1 LHPSTSVTKRA
12 VSQGEGRTNGATIV
26 ARNGGLSFFLVVEDI
41 VPDQKYIIGHL
52 MKYKKATD

>member
-1 LHPSTSVTKRA
+1 V
-12 VSQGEGRTNGATIV
+12 GRTNGATIV